1 MDRALRDVAVAGM
14 TAVTFQRA
22 RTPGHDLHPMTAP
35 DSHVTAMTVLRH
47 RDFRLY
53 AIARL
58 TSTLGRQMLG
68 VCVGWQVYR
77 ITGDPLD
84 LGLVGLVQ
92 FLPILCLGLLGGHVA
107 DHRER
112 VRTLVWCLYI
122 STAVTAG
129 LMLYALGGAPK
140 VWPVLL
146 LLTIH
151 ACGVAFYQPASQAL
165 LRHLVPKEHVPNAI
179 AVNTTV
185 WHTASVAGP
194 ALGGMALVGGE
205 VWAYGLAAALL
216 LSAAILMARVPP
228 RPVPAHMGSFNW
240 LAITGGL
247 RYVWRNKIIL
257 GAISL
262 DLVAVLLGGVT
273 ALLPIFAS
281 DILGVGPSGYGWL
294 RAAPAVGAIGIGLYL
309 TRWPLRRRTGTAM
322 FAGVAGYGLATLVF
336 GLSTWFWLSF
346 VMLALAGAADMMSVF
361 VRHNL
366 VQLATPDVMRGR
378 VGAVSSVF
386 ISASNELGEF
396 ESGAVAAWIGIIPCV
411 VVGAAGTVLATA
423 LWIKLFPE
431 LYRVDRPEDAENL
444 GEESLEARP

>member
-1 MDRALRDVAVAGM
+1 MTTPEFPLRSHTTAL
-14 TAVTFQRA
+14 
-22 RTPGHDLHPMTAP
+22 
-35 DSHVTAMTVLRH
+35 TVLGH

-53 AIARL
+53 ATARL
-58 TSTLGRQMLG
+58 SSTLGIQVLS
-68 VCVGWQVYR
+68 VSVGWQVYS

-92 FLPILCLGLLGGHVA
+92 FLPILCLGLLGGHAA

-112 VRTLVWCLYI
+112 VRTLTLALSA
-122 STAVTAG
+122 STAVAVG
-129 LMLYALGGAPK
+129 LLLYILGGAPK
-140 VWPVLL
+140 VWPILL
-146 LLTIH
+146 LLTVH
-151 ACGVAFYQPASQAL
+151 GAGLAFYQPAAQAL
-165 LRHLVPKEHVPNAI
+165 LRHLVPREHVPNAI
-179 AVNTTV
+179 ALNTTV
-185 WHTASVAGP
+185 WHLASVVGP
-194 ALGGMALVGGE
+194 ALGGLALTAGE
-205 VWAYGLAAALL
+205 SWAFGLAAILL
-216 LSAAILMARVPP
+216 LSAVLLMSRVPP
-228 RPVPAHMGSFNW
+228 RPVAAQAGSFNW
-240 LAITGGL
+240 LALTGGL

-294 RAAPAVGAIGIGLYL
+294 RAAPAVGAICIGLYM
-309 TRWPLRRRTGTAM
+309 TRWPLRRRIGTAM

-346 VMLALAGAADMMSVF
+346 VMLAVAGAADMVSVF

-366 VQLATPDVMRGR
+366 VQLATPDAMRGR

-396 ESGAVAAWIGIIPCV
+396 ESGALAAWIGVISCV
-411 VVGAAGTVLATA
+411 VVGAVGTVLATA
-423 LWIKLFPE
+423 LWMKLFPT
-431 LYRVDRPEDAENL
+431 LVRVDRPEDAETPDGL
-444 GEESLEARP
+444 P